1 MGCGG
6 WVAAGRFWPELPSW
20 GPVAGLSEETLK
32 RLDVEGKLGV
42 VRRRILG
49 LPDAGTGDEEG
60 GE

>member
-1 MGCGG
+1 M
-6 WVAAGRFWPELPSW
+6 
-20 GPVAGLSEETLK
+20 AGLSEETLK

-60 GE
+60 GEQ

>member
-1 MGCGG
+1 MGCREVLAGAPIVGPCG
-6 WVAAGRFWPELPSW
+6 WALRRDAQ
-20 GPVAGLSEETLK
+20 

-60 GE
+60 GEQ